1 LWYYIDTKERAGW
14 KMKKITGKNDVCREH
29 LLSEI
34 AVGVYRPGERLPAER
49 ELSENYQVSRSTV
62 RTALNELEEQGV
74 VCRRPPVG
82 TFVSDEA
89 LKRLDQLGRR
99 PVRLH
104 ALFVMSTSQIDNP
117 FLQRLFLALKN
128 RLPEGVE
135 LTVCLSDT
143 ISDFRFRE
151 KPDMVYLFGNYDDE
165 ELLAA
170 AAEIPHPVIW
180 GRSHETL
187 NFVTCDDYLGGTLM
201 AEAALKAGHRH
212 LALLGPRGSGPDC
225 EFSLRAAGIVDAC
238 KKAGAKLLIHRM
250 TLEESLDLT
259 ASTFFAMENFLRAD
273 PKLSMVLALRDRE
286 AITVIDCCRRRNLA
300 VPQDISV
307 IGYDDQ
313 CFVESVSPPL
323 TTIRCAAEEIGAR
336 LAGFAQAVLNAKP
349 GEPVRIREAIRPFL
363 VERRSVRTLS
373 PAR

>member
-1 LWYYIDTKERAGW
+1 
-14 KMKKITGKNDVCREH
+14 MKKITGKNDVCREH

-34 AVGVYRPGERLPAER
+34 AIGVYRPGERLPAER
-49 ELSENYQVSRSTV
+49 ELSESYQVSRSTV
-62 RTALNELEEQGV
+62 RAALNELEEQGV

-82 TFVSDEA
+82 TFVSDDA
-89 LKRLDQLGRR
+89 LKRIDQLGRQ

-104 ALFVMSTSQIDNP
+104 ACFALPPGQIDNP

-135 LTVCLSDT
+135 LTVCLSDSCRDT
-143 ISDFRFRE
+143 GDGE
-151 KPDMVYLFGNYDDE
+151 KADIVYLLGDYSNE

-170 AAEIPHPVIW
+170 DARIPHLVLW
-180 GRSHETL
+180 GKTHETL
-187 NFVTCDDYLGGTLM
+187 NFVTCDDYLGGKLM

-212 LALLGPRGSGPDC
+212 LALLGPRGTGPDC
-225 EFSLRAAGIVDAC
+225 EFSLRAAGIADAC
-238 KKAGAKLLIHRM
+238 KAAGAQLQIHRM

-259 ASTFFAMENFLRAD
+259 ASTFFTMENFLRAD
-273 PKLSMVLALRDRE
+273 PELSMVLALSDRE
-286 AITVIDCCRRRNLA
+286 AITVIDCCRRRNLS
-300 VPQDISV
+300 VPGEISV

-323 TTIRCAAEEIGAR
+323 TAIRCAAEEIGAR
-336 LAGFAQAVLNAKP
+336 LAGFAQAVLDAKP

-363 VERRSVRTLS
+363 VEHQSVRNLCDVAS
-373 PAR
+373 P